1 MKKMGLKKWIEKMIK
16 INEEYRS
23 LYKYEINNDKDQ
35 YLSMIVCKNKKC
47 VSNNNIYQ
55 CMYNYTPHERIFKI
69 VYKNC
74 IHCNQTNVRI
84 ICKKVIYL
92 SKNY

>member
-1 MKKMGLKKWIEKMIK
+1 MINYNIMNLIMDKKAFKEWEEKMIK

-47 VSNNNIYQ
+47 V
-55 CMYNYTPHERIFKI
+55 
-69 VYKNC
+69 
-74 IHCNQTNVRI
+74 
-84 ICKKVIYL
+84 
-92 SKNY
+92 